1 MSPTT
6 IRTILLVQLWFFC
19 FGSSPGLLA
28 QTHLGMAEAVAI
40 AQKHDPWI
48 QQANHQQAAL
58 SAQADA
64 ATSLSSPK
72 LSLTMANLPTDSFN
86 FDQEPMTQFNVGL
99 SQQLPRGKQLKIRQ
113 QRLQD
118 LSEQWPYRRANRLA
132 EVQRQVSLI
141 WLDIYLAQGS
151 IQRISDNRDLFEKMA
166 EIAERNYGAALGRT
180 RQQDVLQA
188 QVELTRLQDRL
199 QVLQQKQDVGTQRL
213 QEWLQLPFQE
223 GSLSDSLPGSLPG
236 SAPGSSQEYGFA
248 EVTVA
253 STLPNLESDIASLQ
267 SALEAK
273 TDQQLLG
280 YFSKHP
286 AIQSLQQL
294 VDAGLNEKQLALEQ
308 YKPQWG
314 INASYGYREDGP
326 GNNTRADFFS
336 LGVSLDMPIFTRQK
350 QDKTVLSAVEKVSAL
365 RTQKWQALRSMLAA
379 YKTELEAIENLN
391 QRQNLYEQA
400 LLPQVQQQA
409 EAVLAAYDS
418 DDGDFSE
425 VMRARIAQV
434 NAEIEALTITVEKSK
449 ALVRLNYFLL
459 ADPEEVLSNE

>member
-6 IRTILLVQLWFFC
+6 IRTILLTQLWFLC
-19 FGSSPGLLA
+19 FGFSPGLLA
-28 QTHLGMAEAVAI
+28 QPRLGMAEAVAI

-86 FDQEPMTQFNVGL
+86 FDQEPMTQFNVGV

-113 QRLQD
+113 QHLQD

-132 EVQRQVSLI
+132 EVQRLVSLI

-151 IQRISDNRDLFEKMA
+151 IQRISANRDLFEKMA

-188 QVELTRLQDRL
+188 QVELTRLRDRL
-199 QVLQQKQDVGTQRL
+199 QVLQQKQDVGRQRL
-213 QEWLQLPFQE
+213 REWLQPLLEGGNLP
-223 GSLSDSLPGSLPG
+223 GALPGS
-236 SAPGSSQEYGFA
+236 SPGSSQEYGFA
-248 EVTVA
+248 EVMVA
-253 STLPNLESDIASLQ
+253 SSLPNLESDIASLQ

-365 RTQKWQALRSMLAA
+365 RTQKWQALRSMFAA

-409 EAVLAAYDS
+409 EAVLTAYDS

-459 ADPEEVLSNE
+459 ADPEEVQGNE